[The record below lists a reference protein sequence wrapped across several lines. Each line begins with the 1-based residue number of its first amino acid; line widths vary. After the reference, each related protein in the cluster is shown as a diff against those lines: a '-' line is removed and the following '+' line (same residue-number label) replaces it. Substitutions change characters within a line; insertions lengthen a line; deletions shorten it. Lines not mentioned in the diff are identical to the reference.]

1 MNFTQ
6 RTVQTILASIVLMS
20 SSLVY
25 SDASSK
31 RLYRY
36 YNDKGIPTMSD
47 QVSEEHIRR
56 GYDIVDRNMQ
66 LIRHFPA
73 FDETVYNK
81 DKVKRDAAFKQQ
93 QEDARILRLYSSA
106 RDAELARNRLSDTLE
121 TSIGYNSLQ
130 LIRIK
135 RLRADFV
142 SDAALAERKSQ
153 KPTAKLKE
161 QIADFDKKIKDLQA
175 LIDYQRIEQ
184 TKVRNDFVPIINRLT
199 ELEKAPQL
207 TAPTTPQKPMFDV
220 SPP

>member
-1 MNFTQ
+1 MILTQ
-6 RTVQTILASIVLMS
+6 RALNTAFSFIMLAASTGAF
-20 SSLVY
+20 
-25 SDASSK
+25 SDANSK

-36 YNDKGIPTMSD
+36 YNDRGIPTMSD

-81 DKVKRDAAFKQQ
+81 DKVKRDAAFRQQ

-106 RDAELARNRLSDTLE
+106 HDAELARNRLSDTLE

-130 LIRIK
+130 LQRIK
-135 RLRADFV
+135 RLRANFV
-142 SDAALAERKSQ
+142 GDAALAERKSQ
-153 KPTAKLKE
+153 TPTAKLKE
-161 QIADFDKKIKDLQA
+161 QITAYDKQITDLQA
-175 LIDYQRIEQ
+175 LIDYQRQEQ
-184 TKVRNDFVPIINRLT
+184 AKVKNDFVPIINRLT
-199 ELEKAPQL
+199 ELEKAPPATV
-207 TAPTTPQKPMFDV
+207 TAAPKPMFDV